1 MHAAKYRLNKH
12 LTIKFREDKSLS
24 NQALL
29 PVLYLACWQEYCY
42 CAKDG
47 FIRLK
52 NIHILNSFNRQFVK
66 RGFKSLL
73 FFRKADT
80 ILTNKAALSIE
91 NCLKLQGYQKSPMTE
106 EAILKGCLQNNA
118 VAQKELYNRYSP
130 KMLAVCYRFAHNR
143 EDAEDML
150 QEGFIKVF
158 SQIHTFRNQGAF
170 EGWVRR
176 IIVHTCINNLKKN
189 KKFNESVDLIHA
201 TAMQVREESVPSIV
215 QAKQVVECIR
225 ILPIGYRTVLNLYA
239 IEGYS
244 HREIGDMLDIE
255 ESTSRSQYTRAKQM
269 LEDIL
274 IKKKIL
280 QQPIKKMDPVTAFGR

>member
-1 MHAAKYRLNKH
+1 
-12 LTIKFREDKSLS
+12 
-24 NQALL
+24 
-29 PVLYLACWQEYCY
+29 
-42 CAKDG
+42 
-47 FIRLK
+47 
-52 NIHILNSFNRQFVK
+52 
-66 RGFKSLL
+66 
-73 FFRKADT
+73 
-80 ILTNKAALSIE
+80 
-91 NCLKLQGYQKSPMTE
+91 MTE
-106 EAILKGCLQNNA
+106 EAILQGCLRNEST
-118 VAQKELYNRYSP
+118 AQRELYNRYSP
-130 KMLAVCYRFAHNR
+130 KMLAVCYRFGHNR

-170 EGWVRR
+170 EGWIRR

-189 KKFNESVDLIHA
+189 KKFNESVDIIHA

-244 HREIGDMLDIE
+244 HKEIAGMLDIE

-269 LEDIL
+269 LEKIL
-274 IKKKIL
+274 IRKKIL
-280 QQPIKKMDPVTAFGR
+280 TKPREKSDWLVAIR